1 MGLVLESLLVG
12 DHRKQP
18 FEPLGRELGHVAAP
32 RADEVPMLSGRE
44 QRLEALEA
52 FPEVVRS
59 HEPAL
64 EEHVERPVDGGRAN
78 AQALLAKATLDA
90 DDRKMLPTGK
100 D

>member
-1 MGLVLESLLVG
+1 
-12 DHRKQP
+12 
-18 FEPLGRELGHVAAP
+18 
-32 RADEVPMLSGRE
+32 MLPGRE

-78 AQALLAKATLDA
+78 AQALLTKATLDA

-100 D
+100 DCPGNHVALTGDREVSLAQPAVKPVE